1 MAAQTPKAP
10 RQVPLTPDRAS
21 DLMKINKKA
30 TVGLYHIL
38 PLADKE
44 EIENDRERAKGA
56 LPDAVDPG
64 NFAVC

>member
-10 RQVPLTPDRAS
+10 RQVLTTPDRAS

-44 EIENDRERAKGA
+44 EFLWQE
-56 LPDAVDPG
+56 LY
-64 NFAVC
+64 